1 MKKKKMFESNK
12 QIKEATY
19 QVIKTALENGFKET
33 SKFIEFYGKSAKFI
47 RDSSDPE
54 TTVRKSAIKIFP
66 DDFKWLQKECDIKHK
81 YNGKLQVDLLNLY
94 ELYEAVAKDE
104 RLNRESR
111 GTTTTNEDIDS
122 LLNRLN

>member
-33 SKFIEFYGKSAKFI
+33 SKFIEFYGKSAKLI

-54 TTVRKSAIKIFP
+54 ITVRKSAIKIFP
-66 DDFKWLQKECDIKHK
+66 DDFK
-81 YNGKLQVDLLNLY
+81 
-94 ELYEAVAKDE
+94 
-104 RLNRESR
+104 
-111 GTTTTNEDIDS
+111 
-122 LLNRLN
+122 

>member
-1 MKKKKMFESNK
+1 MFESNK

-94 ELYEAVAKDE
+94 EAVAKDE

>member
-1 MKKKKMFESNK
+1 MFESNK

-19 QVIKTALENGFKET
+19 QVIKTALENGFQET

-47 RDSSDPE
+47 RDSNDPE
-54 TTVRKSAIKIFP
+54 ATVRRTAIKIFP
-66 DDFKWLQKECDIKHK
+66 DEFNWLQKECDIKLK
-81 YNGKLQVDLLNLY
+81 YKGKLQVDLLNLY

-111 GTTTTNEDIDS
+111 GPITTNEDIDN
-122 LLNRLN
+122 LLNRLK